1 MNDISKVFDFNVGN
15 YMQKHLRNI
24 KNENSSSQ
32 GDHKYN
38 QATNTPYPS
47 RSLKQKILRII
58 TG

>member
-1 MNDISKVFDFNVGN
+1 MISPKCLILTWEIIC
-15 YMQKHLRNI
+15 KSICLNI

-38 QATNTPYPS
+38 QATNTRYPS
-47 RSLKQKILRII
+47 RSLKQKIRRII